1 MAIFE
6 LEPMKHH
13 VLICN
18 GGTCMR
24 HEGEEVTQAIRD
36 EIRKQNAEAYI
47 HTTRTRCNGRCHDA
61 AVVIVYPQGDWYG
74 QMTPDSGTQLVQKLV
89 TGEKLAP
96 HLFYECTGQ
105 SSSE

>member
-89 TGEKLAP
+89 TREKLEP
-96 HLFYECTGQ
+96 HLFHECTGQ

>member
-24 HEGEEVTQAIRD
+24 HDGEEVTQAIRE
-36 EIRKQNAEAYI
+36 EIRKQNAETYI
-47 HTTRTRCNGRCHDA
+47 HTTRTRCNGRCHDT

-74 QMTPDSGTQLVQKLV
+74 HMTPSAGTQLVQKLV
-89 TGEKLAP
+89 EGKKLEP
-96 HLFYECTGQ
+96 HLFHECTG
-105 SSSE
+105 SSRPE